1 MKLHVSSIVVLVK
14 LSYYLSNP
22 EEENMKQFLGTL
34 TLIFLTVFVGIHHPV
49 IASETT
55 FTIQG
60 IITDG
65 DTKQPIVG
73 ASIRVVD
80 TRKGTYS
87 GVSGFFRI
95 ALPKGKYT
103 IEVKSLGYLT
113 RTFPI
118 GQETSSF
125 DIQLRPSAV
134 KLQTVQVT
142 ADIDADN
149 VIKRAI
155 ERKDENLK
163 KISTFTG
170 SLYSKLNLELNGKGL
185 NALPGGSGRN
195 SGRVRSRG
203 GSIGITTDGELSEQ
217 NSFFIAET
225 FSKVYRDN
233 VQKRYHAEILQRRQ
247 TANIDKQQNLIAIG
261 NFISFYDESIKII
274 SADILSPLSSDPFDR
289 YKFTLQDRT
298 TLGDKLV
305 YVIKVEPK
313 SEIFPAFKGT
323 LKIVEGT
330 YNLVEADLSPSET
343 TALSFVKNLRFVQK
357 FDEVQREVWQPT
369 YLRTTAIA
377 QVDVLKGFVEFGA
390 DFTAT
395 SIFSEVKINEQIP
408 DSIFDSDKPRITVSP
423 TADSTK
429 TEFWE
434 NNALQELTDRE
445 KEIYHRIDS
454 LVIANPIDTSGNS
467 PTKFTVGPMID
478 FNRIGSITLIAQP
491 SFSFSTIELEANP
504 GYSLGIHRYV
514 GDITGRLYLDSARR
528 TFLFA
533 SLFSQLNTTS
543 FDRTYSPLVNTV
555 FAAFEHRDYY
565 DYFRNDGFTAGI
577 SMPLLGIRWNAAYE
591 QSRQFSTTR
600 LAPRSIFEEGG
611 WRANPAIIDGSYHT
625 VSAGG
630 QWGNVTA
637 FGFTGRPQFQVNI
650 SGLYGEEYNRSIPF
664 RSVEASAETMLPL
677 ISTGYSPMSLRLQIA
692 AGSASGDIPI
702 QYQFRQKVQLAQAV
716 VFGNMASAPI
726 GVFGGTDYITTVAE
740 INLTDV
746 LWRSI
751 GLPLYEGRGI
761 DIIAAGASGRWR
773 SYQPIGYTP
782 TDKDWYSEAGF
793 GIGRIPTFVSNVLFL
808 RFDARWGVGN
818 LGSGNFG
825 WGLGITAPF

>member
-1 MKLHVSSIVVLVK
+1 
-14 LSYYLSNP
+14 
-22 EEENMKQFLGTL
+22 MKQFLGNFSL
-34 TLIFLTVFVGIHHPV
+34 TLIFFTSFVGIHHRI

-60 IITDG
+60 SITDG
-65 DTKQPIVG
+65 DTKQPVVG

-95 ALPKGKYT
+95 ALPNGKYT
-103 IEVKSLGYLT
+103 IEVKSLGYQT
-113 RTFPI
+113 RTLPI
-118 GQETSSF
+118 TQETTNLN
-125 DIQLRPSAV
+125 IQLRPAAV
-134 KLQTVQVT
+134 KLNTVQVT

-149 VIKRAI
+149 VIRRAI
-155 ERKDENLK
+155 ERKEENLK

-185 NALPGGSGRN
+185 NALPGGGGQRGSN
-195 SGRVRSRG
+195 RVRSRG
-203 GSIGITTDGELSEQ
+203 GSIGISTDGELSEQ

-357 FDEVQREVWQPT
+357 FDEVQKEIWQPT

-395 SIFSEVKINEQIP
+395 SIFSELKINEPIP
-408 DSIFDSDKPRITVSP
+408 DSIFDSEKPRITVSP

-445 KEIYHRIDS
+445 MEIYHRIDS
-454 LVIANPIDTSGNS
+454 LVIANPVDTTGNS
-467 PTKFTVGPMID
+467 PTKFTISPMID
-478 FNRIGSITLIAQP
+478 FNRVGSITLLAQP
-491 SFSFSTIELEANP
+491 RFSFNIIELEANP
-504 GYSLGIHRYV
+504 GYSLGIHRYI
-514 GDITGRLYLDSARR
+514 GDIGARVYLDSVRR

-555 FAAFEHRDYY
+555 FSAFEHRDYY
-565 DYFRNDGFTAGI
+565 DYFRNDGFAVGI
-577 SMPLLGIRWNAAYE
+577 SAPLLGIRWDVAYE

-600 LAPRSIFEEGG
+600 LAPRSIFQDGG
-611 WRANPAIIDGSYHT
+611 WRANPAIIDGSYQT
-625 VSAGG
+625 VNISGK
-630 QWGNVTA
+630 WGNVVA
-637 FGFTGRPQFQVNI
+637 FGFTGRPQFEVNF
-650 SGLYGEEYNRSIPF
+650 SGLYGEEYNQNVPF
-664 RSVEASAETMLPL
+664 RSVEASVETMLPL
-677 ISTGYSPMSLRLQIA
+677 ISTGYSPMSLRLQVA
-692 AGSASGDIPI
+692 AGAANGDIPI

-726 GVFGGTDYITTVAE
+726 GVLGGTDYVTTSAE

-746 LWRSI
+746 VWRSI

-773 SYQPIGYTP
+773 SYQQYGYTP
-782 TDKDWYSEAGF
+782 TNSDWYSEIGF

-825 WGLGITAPF
+825 WGLGVTAPF